1 MKIFLDTA
9 DLNEI
14 KKALA
19 TGVLDGVTTNPSII
33 AKSGK
38 AFEKVAREIIEL
50 VPGDVSV
57 EAMSSN
63 CADMVR
69 EARELAGWGKN
80 AVVKL
85 PATRAGISALSVLSR
100 EGVRINLTMC
110 ASQNQALLACKGGA
124 AYVSIIV
131 GRIDAVGVNGMEI
144 VRDTAAMIARYDFKS
159 EIIVGSVRTPLHVL
173 QAMEAGAH
181 VVTLPYKVFDQLFD
195 NPLTDSGIAQFEK
208 DWSGVVKRDKK

>member
-9 DLNEI
+9 DITEI

-33 AKSGK
+33 AKSGRP
-38 AFEKVAREIIEL
+38 FEKTAREIIEL

-57 EAMSSN
+57 EAM
-63 CADMVR
+63 ATDMTDMVR
-69 EARELAGWGKN
+69 EAKKLAGWGKN

-85 PATRAGISALSVLSR
+85 PATRAGISALSILNK
-100 EGVRINLTMC
+100 EGIRINLTMA

-131 GRIDAVGVNGMEI
+131 GRIDAVGINGMDI
-144 VRDTAAMIARYDFKS
+144 VRDTAEMIARYGFKS

-173 QAMEAGAH
+173 QAMKVGAH

-195 NPLTDSGIAQFEK
+195 NPLTDNGIAQFEK
-208 DWSGVVKRDKK
+208 DWSGVMKRG

>member
-9 DLNEI
+9 DITEI

-38 AFEKVAREIIEL
+38 PFEKTAREIIEL

-57 EAMSSN
+57 EAMSTDVS
-63 CADMVR
+63 DMVR
-69 EARELAGWGKN
+69 EAKKLAGWGKN

-85 PATRAGISALSVLSR
+85 PATRAGISALSVLSK
-100 EGVRINLTMC
+100 EGVRINLTMA

-131 GRIDAVGVNGMEI
+131 GRIDAVGINGMKI
-144 VRDTAAMIARYDFKS
+144 VRDTVEMISKYGFKTQ
-159 EIIVGSVRTPLHVL
+159 IIVGSVRTPLHVL
-173 QAMEAGAH
+173 EAMEAGAH

-195 NPLTDSGIAQFEK
+195 NPLTENGVAQFEK
-208 DWSGVVKRDKK
+208 DWSSVTKRG

>member
-9 DLNEI
+9 DITEI
-14 KKALA
+14 QKALA

-33 AKSGK
+33 AKSGRP
-38 AFEKVAREIIEL
+38 FEKVAREIIEL

-69 EARELAGWGKN
+69 EAKTLAGWGKN

-85 PATRAGISALSVLSR
+85 PATRDGIGALSILGR
-100 EGVRINLTMC
+100 EGIRINLTMC

-131 GRIDAVGVNGMEI
+131 GRMDAVGVNGMEI
-144 VRDTAAMIARYDFKS
+144 VRDTAEMIARYGFKS

-173 QAMEAGAH
+173 EAMAVGAH
-181 VVTLPYKVFDQLFD
+181 AVTLPYKVFDQLFD
-195 NPLTDSGIAQFEK
+195 NPLTASGIAQFEK
-208 DWSGVVKRDKK
+208 DWSGVIKRG

>member
-9 DLNEI
+9 EIIEI

-33 AKSGK
+33 AKSGRP
-38 AFEKVAREIIEL
+38 FEKTAREIIDL

-57 EAMSSN
+57 EVMSPD
-63 CADMVR
+63 CAGMVR
-69 EARELAGWGKN
+69 EARELASWGKN
-80 AVVKL
+80 AVIKL
-85 PATRAGISALSVLSR
+85 PATRAGISALSQLSK

-131 GRIDAVGVNGMEI
+131 GRIDAVGINGMEI
-144 VRDTAAMIARYDFKS
+144 VRHTAEMIARYDFKS
-159 EIIVGSVRTPLHVL
+159 EIIIGSVRTPLHVL
-173 QAMEAGAH
+173 QAMDAGAH

-195 NPLTDSGIAQFEK
+195 NPLTDNGIAQFEK
-208 DWSGVVKRDKK
+208 DWSGVVKRG